1 MFNVAIAGVDVV
13 AETLQSTDQRGVD
26 VVFDCA
32 GTQATID
39 TATQAVRRGGMI
51 VNLAVWADKPMVDM
65 ITLLFKEVVLAST
78 YLNLVGFTAGPRFM
92 SLHR

>member
-32 GTQATID
+32 GTQATMD

-51 VNLAVWADKPMVDM
+51 VNLAVWSDKPVVDM
-65 ITLLFKEVVLAST
+65 TTLLFKEVVLAST
-78 YLNLVGFTAGPRFM
+78 YLNIIGLTDGPRFM
-92 SLHR
+92 LLYR